1 MKTLEQILEK
11 EKQHRHEEGDFGI
24 KACKE
29 LIKFEVDW
37 RIGHK
42 QASSC
47 VNALFT
53 LLNEYFLRAQD
64 DIFFNKTMVLAC
76 WELLNDVEYIK
87 TIDKGV
93 N

>member
-1 MKTLEQILEK
+1 MKTLEQILEN
-11 EKQHRHEEGDFGI
+11 EKQHRHEDGDFGI

-29 LIKFEVDW
+29 SIKFEVDW
-37 RIGHK
+37 KIGHNK
-42 QASSC
+42 EMSC
-47 VNALFT
+47 ITALFA

-64 DIFFNKTMVLAC
+64 DIFFNKAMILAC